1 LSIFKGYMYGKLLA
15 NSKLDTIPQI
25 LIGKGSNIE
34 CPITKPKIDGFI
46 YKLKKSSNLST
57 ADLNQIQL
65 KFQEGK

>member
-25 LIGKGSNIE
+25 LIGKGSNIG
-34 CPITKPKIDGFI
+34 CPITKPEIDGFI
-46 YKLKKSSNLST
+46 YKLKKTSNLST